1 MSITVR
7 PATVDDAET
16 IYRFIVEL
24 ATYEKEP
31 DAVEVDIPTL
41 RAQLAASPPP
51 FEAFI
56 AEEDEP
62 LGFALGFPTYSTW
75 RGAQGFWL
83 EDFYVTPAARG
94 RGAGD
99 ALFACLL
106 ELCEARGYGRLEL
119 TALNW
124 NELAQRFY
132 RKRGGEAMTEWTRWR
147 FAFKRT
153 RAR

>member
-7 PATVDDAET
+7 AATVDDAEL
-16 IYRFIVEL
+16 IHRFIVEL

-31 DAVEVDIPTL
+31 EAVEVDVSTL
-41 RAQLAASPPP
+41 QAQLGATPGP

-56 AEEDEP
+56 AEDAGESV
-62 LGFALGFPTYSTW
+62 GFALGFPTYSTW
-75 RGAQGFWL
+75 RGAPGFWL
-83 EDFYVTPAARG
+83 EDFYVTPSARG

-99 ALFACLL
+99 ALFTRLL
-106 ELCEARGYGRLEL
+106 ALCEERNYGRLEL

-132 RKRGGEAMTEWTRWR
+132 RKRGGEAMDGWTRWR
-147 FAFKRT
+147 FTLT
-153 RAR
+153 RR